1 MLAQN
6 TPNGQEPSYVPDLG
20 TLMVDTG
27 HGNRTGEFRGLDGPY
42 WSLRPVNGGVEWE
55 TVPEQVRT
63 PTPVELGE
71 HHPDPGAEADRLLTL
86 IVRGISPR
94 T

>member
-27 HGNRTGEFRGLDGPY
+27 HGNRTGEFRGLAGPY
-42 WSLRPVNGGVEWE
+42 WSLRPVNGGAEWE
-55 TVPEQVRT
+55 AVPEQVRT
-63 PTPVELGE
+63 PNPIELLA
-71 HHPDPGAEADRLLTL
+71 AEIARINARSRSRRRLE
-86 IVRGISPR
+86 S
-94 T
+94 

>member
-27 HGNRTGEFRGLDGPY
+27 HGNRTGEFRGLAGPY
-42 WSLRPVNGGVEWE
+42 WSLRPVNGGAEWE
-55 TVPEQVRT
+55 AVPEQVRT
-63 PTPVELGE
+63 PTRIELLA
-71 HHPDPGAEADRLLTL
+71 AEIARTNARSRSRRRLE
-86 IVRGISPR
+86 S
-94 T
+94 